1 MIECVLGSI
10 PGVAPTSELS
20 RKGRKM
26 KFIPKPVIRI
36 EPAFEDREAI
46 RRMFAQ
52 HAPYCA
58 IAAYIPDVVVDDAAK
73 PETEQSVQPWFRGN
87 WAAGGA
93 PLVEGAEAILHNRQF
108 LEAAKTLFE
117 TSSVFPEFVVVNV
130 NAPMAAGTT
139 HVDIPA
145 FHGATRKQYP
155 LPLLRVMGSSG
166 LFEKWRVIQA
176 GAVAWFYEGTG
187 GSFDYWPDGLDGPM
201 LSEQSPF
208 GNVAVLADND
218 RMYHRIGPVGD
229 PDAVPPRI
237 SAAAQIQ
244 PAGDGTWEIR
254 ENGEV
259 RATYPDR
266 AVRLSLVWKAE
277 VRDREL
283 KNDNLDL
290 DRVMAIFKADL
301 GRRNVHFDMPSD
313 PLANAAWLLL
323 LQRTYADPLLTRSE

>member
-1 MIECVLGSI
+1 
-10 PGVAPTSELS
+10 
-20 RKGRKM
+20 M

-36 EPAFEDREAI
+36 EPAFEDRDAI
-46 RRMFAQ
+46 RTMFAR
-52 HAPYCA
+52 HAPYRA
-58 IAAYIPDVVVDDAAK
+58 IAAYIPDVVVDDATK
-73 PETEQSVQPWFRGN
+73 PGAEQSVQPWFRGN

-187 GSFDYWPDGLDGPM
+187 GSFDYWPEGLDGPM
-201 LSEQSPF
+201 LSERAPF
-208 GNVAVLADND
+208 GNVAVMADND

-290 DRVMAIFKADL
+290 DRVMAIFTADL
-301 GRRNVHFDMPSD
+301 RRRNLDFDMPSD